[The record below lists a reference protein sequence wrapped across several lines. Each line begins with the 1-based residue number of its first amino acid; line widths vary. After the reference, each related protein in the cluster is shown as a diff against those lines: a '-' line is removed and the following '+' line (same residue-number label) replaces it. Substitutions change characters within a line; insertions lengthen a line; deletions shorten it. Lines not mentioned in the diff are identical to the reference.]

1 MTPVSI
7 GCLLLGLSALA
18 LCGLCWYRGLALGTA
33 DSASKDKSGL
43 RNRLALSALSCA
55 TASAT
60 IYVTFLLLWAYSYH
74 SFNGRQT
81 SGAVAIWVGLFC
93 AGFAFVAGIAARG
106 IVRAFIL
113 VSAAVALFLWLL
125 AGAASVAV

>member
-18 LCGLCWYRGLALGTA
+18 LCGIGWSRGLLLDTT
-33 DSASKDKSGL
+33 DSGSKDESGL
-43 RNRLALSALSCA
+43 RTCLALSALSCA

-60 IYVTFLLLWAYSYH
+60 IYVTFLLLWAYSHH

-81 SGAVAIWVGLFC
+81 SGVFLIWVGLLC
-93 AGFAFVAGIAARG
+93 AGFAFIAGMAARG
-106 IVRAFIL
+106 IVRVFII
-113 VSAAVALFLWLL
+113 VSSALALLLWLL